1 MAFIRKACIAVLFMW
16 FCFAL
21 IVNVFGLPFYFPSN
35 IAPSNEIMLYRGET
49 TRVASASLLALL
61 VFRYLFELKALPSL
75 SVVLYYGV
83 FFVIGGII
91 LGIRDNIEI
100 EDMYFLGGIVVLC
113 GLIKLEL
120 MQKKKKRRRVES
132 LKETTFKFYQ
142 KYIFPSFYIVCS
154 FYYRHHA
161 SYLKI

>member
-1 MAFIRKACIAVLFMW
+1 MGFIRKACIAILFIW

-35 IAPSNEIMLYRGET
+35 IAPSNEIMLYRGEI

-75 SVVLYYGV
+75 SVVFYYGV
-83 FFVIGGII
+83 FFVVGGII
-91 LGIRDNIEI
+91 LGIRDSIEV

-113 GLIKLEL
+113 GLIRLEL
-120 MQKKKKRRRVES
+120 MQKKKEESGKFKRDY
-132 LKETTFKFYQ
+132 F
-142 KYIFPSFYIVCS
+142 
-154 FYYRHHA
+154 
-161 SYLKI
+161 

>member
-1 MAFIRKACIAVLFMW
+1 MAFIRKACIAALFMW

-21 IVNVFGLPFYFPSN
+21 IINVFGLPFYFPSN

-83 FFVIGGII
+83 FFVIGGMT
-91 LGIRDNIEI
+91 LGIRDNIEV
-100 EDMYFLGGIVVLC
+100 EDTHFLGGIVFLC

-120 MQKKKKRRRVES
+120 MQKKKEESGKFKRDY
-132 LKETTFKFYQ
+132 F
-142 KYIFPSFYIVCS
+142 
-154 FYYRHHA
+154 
-161 SYLKI
+161 

>member
-21 IVNVFGLPFYFPSN
+21 IVNLFGLPLYFPSN

-49 TRVASASLLALL
+49 TRIASASLLALL
-61 VFRYLFELKALPSL
+61 VLRYLFELKALPSL

-83 FFVIGGII
+83 FFFIGGIV
-91 LGIRDNIEI
+91 LGIRDNINF
-100 EDMYFLGGIVVLC
+100 EDMYFLGGIAVLC

-120 MQKKKKRRRVES
+120 MQKKKEVIGKFRRDY
-132 LKETTFKFYQ
+132 F
-142 KYIFPSFYIVCS
+142 
-154 FYYRHHA
+154 
-161 SYLKI
+161 

>member
-1 MAFIRKACIAVLFMW
+1 MW
-16 FCFAL
+16 FCSAL

-35 IAPSNEIMLYRGET
+35 IAPTNEIMLYRGET

-91 LGIRDNIEI
+91 LGFRDNIEV
-100 EDMYFLGGIVVLC
+100 EDMYFFGGIAVLC

-120 MQKKKKRRRVES
+120 MQKKKEVIGNFKRDY
-132 LKETTFKFYQ
+132 F
-142 KYIFPSFYIVCS
+142 
-154 FYYRHHA
+154 
-161 SYLKI
+161 

>member
-35 IAPSNEIMLYRGET
+35 IAPSNEIILYRGET

-91 LGIRDNIEI
+91 LGIRDNIEV

-120 MQKKKKRRRVES
+120 MQKKKEESGKFKRDY
-132 LKETTFKFYQ
+132 F
-142 KYIFPSFYIVCS
+142 
-154 FYYRHHA
+154 
-161 SYLKI
+161 

>member
-1 MAFIRKACIAVLFMW
+1 MAFIRKACIAALFIW
-16 FCFAL
+16 FCFAI

-75 SVVLYYGV
+75 SVVLYYAV

-91 LGIRDNIEI
+91 LGIRDNIEV

-120 MQKKKKRRRVES
+120 MQKKKEESGKFKRDY
-132 LKETTFKFYQ
+132 F
-142 KYIFPSFYIVCS
+142 
-154 FYYRHHA
+154 
-161 SYLKI
+161 

>member
-21 IVNVFGLPFYFPSN
+21 IVNLSGLPLYFPSN

-61 VFRYLFELKALPSL
+61 VLRYLFELKALPSL

-83 FFVIGGII
+83 FFFIGGIV
-91 LGIRDNIEI
+91 LGIRDNINF
-100 EDMYFLGGIVVLC
+100 EDMYFLGGIAVLC

-120 MQKKKKRRRVES
+120 MQKKKEVIGTFRRDY
-132 LKETTFKFYQ
+132 F
-142 KYIFPSFYIVCS
+142 
-154 FYYRHHA
+154 
-161 SYLKI
+161 

>member
-1 MAFIRKACIAVLFMW
+1 MAFIRKACIAVLFIW

-35 IAPSNEIMLYRGET
+35 ITPSNEIMLYRGET
-49 TRVASASLLALL
+49 TRVATASLLALL

-83 FFVIGGII
+83 FFVIGGMI
-91 LGIRDNIEI
+91 LGIRDNIEV
-100 EDMYFLGGIVVLC
+100 ENMYFLGGIVFLC

-120 MQKKKKRRRVES
+120 MQKKKEESGKFKRDY
-132 LKETTFKFYQ
+132 F
-142 KYIFPSFYIVCS
+142 
-154 FYYRHHA
+154 
-161 SYLKI
+161 

>member
-21 IVNVFGLPFYFPSN
+21 IINVFGLPFYFPSN

-91 LGIRDNIEI
+91 LGIRDNIEV

-120 MQKKKKRRRVES
+120 MQKKKEESGKFKRDY
-132 LKETTFKFYQ
+132 F
-142 KYIFPSFYIVCS
+142 
-154 FYYRHHA
+154 
-161 SYLKI
+161 

>member
-1 MAFIRKACIAVLFMW
+1 MHGEGGVTMGFIRKACITILFIW

-21 IVNVFGLPFYFPSN
+21 IVNLFGLPLYFPSN
-35 IAPSNEIMLYRGET
+35 IAPSNEIMLYRGEI

-61 VFRYLFELKALPSL
+61 VFRYLCELKALPSL

-100 EDMYFLGGIVVLC
+100 EEMYFLGGILVLC

-120 MQKKKKRRRVES
+120 MQKKKEVSGKFKRDY
-132 LKETTFKFYQ
+132 F
-142 KYIFPSFYIVCS
+142 
-154 FYYRHHA
+154 
-161 SYLKI
+161 

>member
-1 MAFIRKACIAVLFMW
+1 MAFIRKACIAVLFIW

-83 FFVIGGII
+83 FFVVGGMI
-91 LGIRDNIEI
+91 LGIRDNIEV
-100 EDMYFLGGIVVLC
+100 EDMYFLGGIVFLC

-120 MQKKKKRRRVES
+120 MQKKKEESGKFKRDY
-132 LKETTFKFYQ
+132 F
-142 KYIFPSFYIVCS
+142 
-154 FYYRHHA
+154 
-161 SYLKI
+161 

>member
-1 MAFIRKACIAVLFMW
+1 MAFIRKACIAALFMW
-16 FCFAL
+16 FCFAI

-75 SVVLYYGV
+75 SVVLYFGV
-83 FFVIGGII
+83 FFVVGGII
-91 LGIRDNIEI
+91 FGIRDNIEV

-120 MQKKKKRRRVES
+120 MQKKKEESGKFKRDY
-132 LKETTFKFYQ
+132 F
-142 KYIFPSFYIVCS
+142 
-154 FYYRHHA
+154 
-161 SYLKI
+161 

>member
-1 MAFIRKACIAVLFMW
+1 MAFIRKECIAVLFMW
-16 FCFAL
+16 FCSAL

-91 LGIRDNIEI
+91 LGIRDNIEV

-120 MQKKKKRRRVES
+120 MQKKKEVIGKFKRVY
-132 LKETTFKFYQ
+132 F
-142 KYIFPSFYIVCS
+142 
-154 FYYRHHA
+154 
-161 SYLKI
+161 

>member
-1 MAFIRKACIAVLFMW
+1 MAFIRKACIVVLFIW

-83 FFVIGGII
+83 FFFIGGIV
-91 LGIRDNIEI
+91 LGIRDNMNF
-100 EDMYFLGGIVVLC
+100 EDMYFLGGIAVLC

-120 MQKKKKRRRVES
+120 MQKKKEVIGKFKRDY
-132 LKETTFKFYQ
+132 F
-142 KYIFPSFYIVCS
+142 
-154 FYYRHHA
+154 
-161 SYLKI
+161 

>member
-21 IVNVFGLPFYFPSN
+21 IVNLFGLPLYFPSN
-35 IAPSNEIMLYRGET
+35 IAPSNEIMLYRGQT

-61 VFRYLFELKALPSL
+61 VLRYLFELKALPSL

-83 FFVIGGII
+83 FFFIGGIV
-91 LGIRDNIEI
+91 LGIRDNINF
-100 EDMYFLGGIVVLC
+100 EDMYFLGGIAVLC

-120 MQKKKKRRRVES
+120 MQKKKEVIGTFRRDY
-132 LKETTFKFYQ
+132 F
-142 KYIFPSFYIVCS
+142 
-154 FYYRHHA
+154 
-161 SYLKI
+161 

>member
-21 IVNVFGLPFYFPSN
+21 IVNLFGLPLYFPSN

-49 TRVASASLLALL
+49 TRIASASLLALL
-61 VFRYLFELKALPSL
+61 VLRYLFELKALPSL

-91 LGIRDNIEI
+91 LGIRDNIEV

-120 MQKKKKRRRVES
+120 MQKKKEVIGKFKRDY
-132 LKETTFKFYQ
+132 F
-142 KYIFPSFYIVCS
+142 
-154 FYYRHHA
+154 
-161 SYLKI
+161 

>member
-1 MAFIRKACIAVLFMW
+1 MAFIRKACITILFMW

-21 IVNVFGLPFYFPSN
+21 IVNLFGLPLYFPSN

-49 TRVASASLLALL
+49 TRIASASLLALL
-61 VFRYLFELKALPSL
+61 VFRYLSELKALPSL

-91 LGIRDNIEI
+91 LGIRDNIEV

-120 MQKKKKRRRVES
+120 MQKKKEESGKFKRDY
-132 LKETTFKFYQ
+132 F
-142 KYIFPSFYIVCS
+142 
-154 FYYRHHA
+154 
-161 SYLKI
+161 

>member
-21 IVNVFGLPFYFPSN
+21 IVNLFGLPLYFPSN
-35 IAPSNEIMLYRGET
+35 IAPPNEIMLYRGET

-83 FFVIGGII
+83 FFFIGGIV
-91 LGIRDNIEI
+91 LGIRDNINF
-100 EDMYFLGGIVVLC
+100 EDMYFLGGIAVLC

-120 MQKKKKRRRVES
+120 MQKKKEVIGKFKRDY
-132 LKETTFKFYQ
+132 F
-142 KYIFPSFYIVCS
+142 
-154 FYYRHHA
+154 
-161 SYLKI
+161 

>member
-1 MAFIRKACIAVLFMW
+1 MGFIRKACIAILFIW

-35 IAPSNEIMLYRGET
+35 IAPSNEIMLYRGEI

-61 VFRYLFELKALPSL
+61 VFRYLCELKALPSL

-100 EDMYFLGGIVVLC
+100 EEMYFLGGILVLC

-120 MQKKKKRRRVES
+120 MQKTKEVSGKFKRDY
-132 LKETTFKFYQ
+132 F
-142 KYIFPSFYIVCS
+142 
-154 FYYRHHA
+154 
-161 SYLKI
+161 

>member
-49 TRVASASLLALL
+49 TRVASASLLALF
-61 VFRYLFELKALPSL
+61 VFRYLFELKALPSI
-75 SVVLYYGV
+75 SVALYYGV
-83 FFVIGGII
+83 FFVIGGVI
-91 LGIRDNIEI
+91 LGIRDNIEVG
-100 EDMYFLGGIVVLC
+100 DMYFLGGIAVLC

-120 MQKKKKRRRVES
+120 MQKKKEVIGTFRRDY
-132 LKETTFKFYQ
+132 F
-142 KYIFPSFYIVCS
+142 
-154 FYYRHHA
+154 
-161 SYLKI
+161 

>member
-1 MAFIRKACIAVLFMW
+1 MAFIRKACIAVLFIW

-83 FFVIGGII
+83 FFVIGGMI
-91 LGIRDNIEI
+91 LGIRDNIEV
-100 EDMYFLGGIVVLC
+100 EDMYFLGGIVFLC

-120 MQKKKKRRRVES
+120 MQKKKEESGKFKRDY
-132 LKETTFKFYQ
+132 F
-142 KYIFPSFYIVCS
+142 
-154 FYYRHHA
+154 
-161 SYLKI
+161 

>member
-1 MAFIRKACIAVLFMW
+1 MW
-16 FCFAL
+16 FCSAL

-35 IAPSNEIMLYRGET
+35 IAPTNEIMLYRGET

-91 LGIRDNIEI
+91 LGIRDNIEV

-120 MQKKKKRRRVES
+120 MQKKKEVIGKFKRDY
-132 LKETTFKFYQ
+132 F
-142 KYIFPSFYIVCS
+142 
-154 FYYRHHA
+154 
-161 SYLKI
+161 

>member
-21 IVNVFGLPFYFPSN
+21 IINVFGLPFYFPSN

-83 FFVIGGII
+83 FFIIGGMI
-91 LGIRDNIEI
+91 LGIRDNIEV
-100 EDMYFLGGIVVLC
+100 EDMYFLGGIVFLC

-120 MQKKKKRRRVES
+120 MQKKKEESGKFKRDY
-132 LKETTFKFYQ
+132 F
-142 KYIFPSFYIVCS
+142 
-154 FYYRHHA
+154 
-161 SYLKI
+161 

>member
-1 MAFIRKACIAVLFMW
+1 MAFIRKACIAILFIW

-75 SVVLYYGV
+75 SVVLYYAV

-91 LGIRDNIEI
+91 LGIRDNIEV

-120 MQKKKKRRRVES
+120 MQKKKEESGKFKRDY
-132 LKETTFKFYQ
+132 F
-142 KYIFPSFYIVCS
+142 
-154 FYYRHHA
+154 
-161 SYLKI
+161 

>member
-1 MAFIRKACIAVLFMW
+1 MALIRKACIAVLFIW

-83 FFVIGGII
+83 FFVIGGMI
-91 LGIRDNIEI
+91 LGIRDNIEV

-120 MQKKKKRRRVES
+120 MQKKKEESGKFKRDY
-132 LKETTFKFYQ
+132 F
-142 KYIFPSFYIVCS
+142 
-154 FYYRHHA
+154 
-161 SYLKI
+161 

>member
-1 MAFIRKACIAVLFMW
+1 MAFIRKACIAVLFIW

-35 IAPSNEIMLYRGET
+35 IAPSNEIILYRGET

-83 FFVIGGII
+83 FFVIGGMI
-91 LGIRDNIEI
+91 LGIRDNIEV
-100 EDMYFLGGIVVLC
+100 EDMYFLGGIVFLC

-120 MQKKKKRRRVES
+120 MQKKKEESGKFKRDY
-132 LKETTFKFYQ
+132 F
-142 KYIFPSFYIVCS
+142 
-154 FYYRHHA
+154 
-161 SYLKI
+161 

>member
-1 MAFIRKACIAVLFMW
+1 MHGEGGVSMGFIRKACIAILFIW

-35 IAPSNEIMLYRGET
+35 IAPSNEIMLYRGEI
-49 TRVASASLLALL
+49 TRFASASLLALL

-83 FFVIGGII
+83 FFVVGGII
-91 LGIRDNIEI
+91 LGIRDNIEV

-120 MQKKKKRRRVES
+120 MQKKKEDSGKFKRDY
-132 LKETTFKFYQ
+132 F
-142 KYIFPSFYIVCS
+142 
-154 FYYRHHA
+154 
-161 SYLKI
+161 

>member
-1 MAFIRKACIAVLFMW
+1 MAFIRKACIAVLFVW

-21 IVNVFGLPFYFPSN
+21 IVNLFGLPFYFPSN

-75 SVVLYYGV
+75 SVVFYYGV
-83 FFVIGGII
+83 FFVVGGII
-91 LGIRDNIEI
+91 LGIRDSIEV

-113 GLIKLEL
+113 GLIRLEL
-120 MQKKKKRRRVES
+120 MQKKKEESGKFKRDY
-132 LKETTFKFYQ
+132 F
-142 KYIFPSFYIVCS
+142 
-154 FYYRHHA
+154 
-161 SYLKI
+161 

>member
-1 MAFIRKACIAVLFMW
+1 MAFIRKTCITILFMW

-21 IVNVFGLPFYFPSN
+21 IVNLFGLPLYFPSN

-83 FFVIGGII
+83 FFFIGGIV
-91 LGIRDNIEI
+91 LGIRDNINF
-100 EDMYFLGGIVVLC
+100 EDMYFLGGIAVLC

-120 MQKKKKRRRVES
+120 MQKKKEAIGTFRRDY
-132 LKETTFKFYQ
+132 F
-142 KYIFPSFYIVCS
+142 
-154 FYYRHHA
+154 
-161 SYLKI
+161 

>member
-21 IVNVFGLPFYFPSN
+21 IVNLFGLPLYFPSN

-61 VFRYLFELKALPSL
+61 VLRYLFELKALPSL

-83 FFVIGGII
+83 FFFIGGIV
-91 LGIRDNIEI
+91 LGIRDNINF
-100 EDMYFLGGIVVLC
+100 EDMYFLGGIAVLC

-120 MQKKKKRRRVES
+120 MQKKKEAIGTFRRDY
-132 LKETTFKFYQ
+132 F
-142 KYIFPSFYIVCS
+142 
-154 FYYRHHA
+154 
-161 SYLKI
+161 